1 MTTTSRVNWR
11 LEGSDEEGH
20 DGHESEAAVRKR
32 SSRACD
38 QCRKSKSKCERSP
51 DSTTCKNC
59 AAAGVACTFEGPS
72 YKRGPPKGYINAIEH
87 RWHMV
92 ESLLGAI
99 VSSPDPRCQSIVS
112 DLRRDELAKDI
123 LERVQSGPFG
133 PAGRE
138 KQKSDASKEDFFVSF
153 FAGEASSARDRSRP
167 RRQSRVSREIVSSRE
182 ESTKLPVPTMD
193 WQDKLSHRLAAPA
206 SHGHTSFGLTSAVFP
221 DRSKYDQSGRPVSQ
235 RRRTNGS
242 VGEGGDWRGYA
253 HDNLTDSDSDSIDSE
268 TENQSFGQ
276 LSLDENSE
284 ARFPGR
290 PSGLHVLAK
299 TEREDDRTEGGIWRF
314 PMMGIWPPAR
324 NQILSYQDEEFVD
337 VNMPDPALQDRLVEL
352 YFAYVHPAFPVV
364 HKRQFLRLYQERRV
378 TGFDIIPPQGPQRSQ
393 TLSKVLLLVMFSIA
407 TRYIDGA
414 GNEDTC
420 PYAQSA
426 RLIIDK
432 VYHHSRPSTCQVLLL
447 LGVRAFGIGSFEQ
460 GWLYIGMAIRMAQ
473 DLGLNRDPD
482 KFQYHGGDMFAL
494 EEKQFRKTIWWSCCL
509 VDKYSCVFMGRPPM
523 INSADFDTPLPD
535 VDEEGDS
542 EEWRRLEPGDAPNE
556 YLPVPGRQQS
566 YFRAV
571 TGLSVIVGN
580 ILQKMYSIRLKSRN
594 KLRAKL
600 LDLERSMDQWFYNLP
615 ECLRYD
621 SASASRPPPPPYILH
636 LHVYYN
642 SARLLLY
649 SPLLPPVDEIATGH
663 LAADSRD
670 TLSLR
675 IFDQCQS
682 AACTISSLVTTFH
695 KWFNL
700 KYSSPIFTHHSFAAG
715 NMHIVTLKLRPNNP
729 QASLGYEQVIRASRS
744 IAQTWSSAQRVLDLL
759 NSVRLQYERVT
770 GNLINP
776 PPRQKRS
783 ADEGGEKSSD
793 LLQRRAFGT
802 SPEPEP
808 EEAPE
813 VSRRI
818 LANML
823 GLDVPGIEPSTS
835 FFPGYEW
842 WPRSPSTS
850 SRSLETSWSRASNTP
865 SSSAPPPVP
874 SVQTHPRIVDW
885 QQGYPENLSLPSS
898 DPRARP
904 PP

>member
-1 MTTTSRVNWR
+1 MSSSHRVTWR
-11 LEGSDEEGH
+11 VEGSDDEGAH
-20 DGHESEAAVRKR
+20 DEHESEAAVRKR

-38 QCRKSKSKCERSP
+38 QCRKSKSKCERSL
-51 DSTTCKNC
+51 DGTTCKNC
-59 AAAGVACTFEGPS
+59 AGAGVACTFEGPS

-92 ESLLGAI
+92 ESLLGA
-99 VSSPDPRCQSIVS
+99 VLSSPDPRCQSIVA

-133 PAGRE
+133 LTGRE
-138 KQKSDASKEDFFVSF
+138 KQKSDTSKEDFFVSF

-193 WQDKLSHRLAAPA
+193 WQDRISTRLATPA
-206 SHGHTSFGLTSAVFP
+206 SQGSSSSFGFTSAVFP
-221 DRSKYDQSGRPVSQ
+221 DKSRYDQSGAPLA
-235 RRRTNGS
+235 RRRRLEKSDGTDG
-242 VGEGGDWRGYA
+242 WRGRAYGNA
-253 HDNLTDSDSDSIDSE
+253 SDSDSDSIDSE
-268 TENQSFGQ
+268 AEQRDFGQ

-284 ARFPGR
+284 ARLHGR
-290 PSGLHVLAK
+290 QNSLHILAQI
-299 TEREDDRTEGGIWRF
+299 ERTDDRAEGGIWRF

-324 NQILSYQDEEFVD
+324 NNVMSYHDEDYMD
-337 VNMPDPALQDRLVEL
+337 VHLPEPAMQDRLLEL

-364 HKRQFLRLYQERRV
+364 HKGQFMRLYQEKRSS
-378 TGFDIIPPQGPQRSQ
+378 GFDIVPAYGPQRSQ
-393 TLSKVLLLVMFSIA
+393 TVSKVLLLAMFSIA

-414 GNEDTC
+414 GNEDAC
-420 PYAQSA
+420 PYAQSV

-432 VYHHSRPSTCQVLLL
+432 IYHQSRPSTCQALML

-460 GWLYIGMAIRMAQ
+460 GWIYIGMAIRMAQ

-482 KFQYHGGDMFAL
+482 KFQYHGGDLFTH

-509 VDKYSCVFMGRPPM
+509 LDKYSCVFMGRPPM
-523 INSADFDTPLPD
+523 IISKDFDTPLPD
-535 VDEEGDS
+535 ADEDADA
-542 EEWRRLEPGDAPNE
+542 EEWRRIEPGHSPNE
-556 YLPVPGRQQS
+556 YPPVPGRRQS

-571 TGLSVIVGN
+571 TALSVIVGN
-580 ILQKMYSIRLKSRN
+580 ILQKMYSIRLKSRTR
-594 KLRAKL
+594 LRRKL
-600 LDLERSMDQWFYNLP
+600 LDLEASMDQWFYDLP

-649 SPLLPPVDEIATGH
+649 SPLLPPVNEIATGR
-663 LAADSRD
+663 LTADSSD

-682 AACTISSLVTTFH
+682 AACMISSLVTTFH

-700 KYSSPIFTHHSFAAG
+700 RYSSPIFTHHSFAAG
-715 NMHIVTLKLRPNNP
+715 NMHVVTLKLRPNNP
-729 QASLGYEQVIRASRS
+729 QASLGYDQVIRAAKG
-744 IAQTWSSAQRVLDLL
+744 IAQTWSSAQRVADLL
-759 NSVRLQYERVT
+759 NGVRMEYERVT

-776 PPRQKRS
+776 PPRQKRGP
-783 ADEGGEKSSD
+783 DEGGEKSSD

-808 EEAPE
+808 AEAPE
-813 VSRRI
+813 TSRRI
-818 LANML
+818 MANML

-842 WPRSPSTS
+842 WPRSPSAS
-850 SRSLETSWSRASNTP
+850 SRSVETSWSRTSAG
-865 SSSAPPPVP
+865 SSSATPA
-874 SVQTHPRIVDW
+874 VQTHPRIVDW
-885 QQGYPENLSLPSS
+885 HQGYPENFYSNSN
-898 DPRARP
+898 ARSHP
-904 PP
+904 QP